1 MSSHVT
7 LTTTTIGE
15 CDISNYKDDRP
26 AMSKGT
32 FSEINLKRKVS
43 SICTSWILP
52 KNRKHSSAYITFFQI
67 VLKFL
72 KISFAKKSEFK
83 LNCQFLNCHMELIC
97 AFQLYNLTLQHKSKN
112 LHYFLQF
119 HSKTNYL
126 SCALLLK
133 VKLLKRFN
141 SIYFLALFCSIK
153 VFKAYTWRCAIFKC
167 VIFETHTW

>member
-1 MSSHVT
+1 M
-7 LTTTTIGE
+7 
-15 CDISNYKDDRP
+15 
-26 AMSKGT
+26 
-32 FSEINLKRKVS
+32 
-43 SICTSWILP
+43 
-52 KNRKHSSAYITFFQI
+52 
-67 VLKFL
+67 
-72 KISFAKKSEFK
+72 
-83 LNCQFLNCHMELIC
+83 NCQFLNCHMELIC

-141 SIYFLALFCSIK
+141 PIYFLALFCSIK

-167 VIFETHTW
+167 VIFAGHKNNKFLYKFYIFIERVQSTFQLLALFVHLAFSRYDIIINYLWRILLIMIVYL